1 MRNFYKYAM
10 KRINLLGS
18 LVLILFLYNSSMAD
32 AKIIELGWGYCS
44 YKCNT
49 ETQEAIVNGVFE
61 IKSRPTFT
69 TNTVVKIPSTVKWDQ
84 VTYTVKSI
92 GAKAFLDC
100 DSLGAVVLPPTIESI
115 GDSAFM
121 RCGNLKSIE
130 IPNSVK
136 NLGVASFLACHRL
149 VKLELPDDITYI
161 PKSCLSLCTG
171 LEELH
176 LPSKLEKVGYEGVAY
191 CISLK
196 KMELPSSLKEIEEFG
211 FTNSR
216 NLKSLRIPNSLRVI
230 REGCFKN
237 CDSLQVIEIPSSV
250 EEIAEYAFT
259 NNLSLKEIH
268 LSEGLK
274 KIGVC
279 AFGRSGNPS
288 SNNITQIRI
297 VNIPASVID
306 MRDPFLVIDY
316 GNYEKYYNRVSEI
329 NYLGSYSDYQ
339 KSKGNIS
346 NSDCLYVPENQYN
359 IFRENKVNFARSIWS
374 FDKEINSTAA
384 YGTIC
389 VPRTGAYVSGINKLY
404 TIASIEGQY
413 IKLKEVEMTPI
424 GYRLEAG
431 MPYIYEKKTYANS
444 ISICYLNEEVE
455 TPLID
460 HAFVG
465 TFKDIYAPKGSYVLQ
480 SDGKFHIVDA
490 DNKIKVAA
498 NHCYFDFSLSGNG
511 IVTYSLDFGGETT
524 GVTGLKQ
531 SVEKNNSPIYD
542 LSGRRVS
549 TLSNGVY
556 IQNGKKFVVK

>member
-1 MRNFYKYAM
+1 M
-10 KRINLLGS
+10 
-18 LVLILFLYNSSMAD
+18 
-32 AKIIELGWGYCS
+32 
-44 YKCNT
+44 
-49 ETQEAIVNGVFE
+49 
-61 IKSRPTFT
+61 
-69 TNTVVKIPSTVKWDQ
+69 IP
-84 VTYTVKSI
+84 
-92 GAKAFLDC
+92 
-100 DSLGAVVLPPTIESI
+100 
-115 GDSAFM
+115 
-121 RCGNLKSIE
+121 
-130 IPNSVK
+130 
-136 NLGVASFLACHRL
+136 
-149 VKLELPDDITYI
+149 
-161 PKSCLSLCTG
+161 
-171 LEELH
+171 
-176 LPSKLEKVGYEGVAY
+176 
-191 CISLK
+191 
-196 KMELPSSLKEIEEFG
+196 
-211 FTNSR
+211 
-216 NLKSLRIPNSLRVI
+216 
-230 REGCFKN
+230 EGCFQN
-237 CDSLQVIEIPSSV
+237 WDSLQVIEIPSSI

-259 NNLSLKEIH
+259 NNFSLKEIH

-274 KIGVC
+274 KIGYG
-279 AFGRSGNPS
+279 AFGVSGNSVSGPPS
-288 SNNITQIRI
+288 SITHLQK

-306 MRDPFLVIDY
+306 MREPFVVH
-316 GNYEKYYNRVSEI
+316 NYKKNYNRVSEI

-346 NSDCLYVPENQYN
+346 NSDCLYVPENQNN

-374 FDKEINSTAA
+374 FDKVIKSTAA

-549 TLSNGVY
+549 TLSSGVY

>member
-32 AKIIELGWGYCS
+32 AKIGTFGEGSFGFEY
-44 YKCNT
+44 NT
-49 ETQEAIVNGVFE
+49 ETREAIVIGPFYAPKPN
-61 IKSRPTFT
+61 FT
-69 TNTVVKIPSTVKWDQ
+69 TDRVLKIPSTIKLDQ
-84 VTYTVKSI
+84 ITYTVKSI

-100 DSLGAVVLPPTIESI
+100 DSLGAIVLPPTIESI

-121 RCGNLKSIE
+121 SCRNLKSIE

-136 NLGVASFLACHRL
+136 KLGVASFLACRRL

-196 KMELPSSLKEIEEFG
+196 KLELPSSLKEIEEYG

-216 NLKSLRIPNSLRVI
+216 NIKSLRIPNSLRVI
-230 REGCFKN
+230 PHGCFKN

-250 EEIAEYAFT
+250 EEIVEYAFT

-274 KIGVC
+274 KIGYG
-279 AFGRSGNPS
+279 AFGVSGNPS
-288 SNNITQIRI
+288 SYNITHLQK
-297 VNIPASVID
+297 VNIPASVLD
-306 MRDPFLVIDY
+306 MREPFVVY
-316 GNYEKYYNRVSEI
+316 KYDKSYNRVSEI

-339 KSKGNIS
+339 KCKGNIS
-346 NSDCLYVPENQYN
+346 DKERLYVPENQYD
-359 IFRENKVNFARSIWS
+359 IFRDNNVKIARSIWS
-374 FDKEINSTAA
+374 FDKVIKSTAA

-389 VPRTGAYVSGINKLY
+389 VPRTGAYVSGIKKLY

-413 IKLKEVEMTPI
+413 IKLKEVEITPI

-431 MPYIYEKKTYANS
+431 MPYIYEKKTNEVL
-444 ISICYLNEEVE
+444 ISICYLNEEVK
-455 TPLID
+455 TPLLD

>member
-32 AKIIELGWGYCS
+32 AKIIEFGYGYCS

-49 ETQEAIVNGVFE
+49 ETREAIVNGVLE
-61 IKSRPTFT
+61 INSRPTFT
-69 TNTVVKIPSTVKWDQ
+69 TNKVVKIPSTVKWDQ
-84 VTYTVKSI
+84 TYTVKSI

-100 DSLGAVVLPPTIESI
+100 DSLGAIVLPPTIESI

-121 RCGNLKSIE
+121 DCINLKSIE

-136 NLGVASFLACHRL
+136 KLGVATFLYCPSL
-149 VKLELPDDITYI
+149 VKLELPDNITYI
-161 PKSCLSLCTG
+161 PRSCVYYCPN
-171 LEELH
+171 LEEVH

-191 CISLK
+191 CNSLK
-196 KMELPSSLKEIEEFG
+196 KLELPSSLKEIEEFG
-211 FTNSR
+211 FTDSR

-230 REGCFKN
+230 REGCFRN

-274 KIGVC
+274 KIGYC

-288 SNNITQIRI
+288 SDNITQIRI
-297 VNIPASVID
+297 VNIPASVIS
-306 MRDPFLVIDY
+306 MKDPFHAY
-316 GNYEKYYNRVSEI
+316 GAYGDKPHTRVTEI

-346 NSDCLYVPENQYN
+346 NSDRLCVPENQHD
-359 IFRENKVNFARSIWS
+359 IFWKNKVNFARSIWS
-374 FDKEINSTAA
+374 FDKVIKSTAA

-460 HAFVG
+460 HAFIG

-549 TLSNGVY
+549 TLSSGVY

>member
-32 AKIIELGWGYCS
+32 AKIGTFGEGSFGFEY
-44 YKCNT
+44 NT
-49 ETQEAIVNGVFE
+49 ETREAIVIGLFYAPKPN
-61 IKSRPTFT
+61 FT
-69 TNTVVKIPSTVKWDQ
+69 TDRVLKIPSTIKLDQ
-84 VTYTVKSI
+84 ITYTVKSI

-100 DSLGAVVLPPTIESI
+100 DSLGAIVLPPTIESI

-121 RCGNLKSIE
+121 GCENLKIIE

-136 NLGVASFLACHRL
+136 KLGVATFKGCSRL

-196 KMELPSSLKEIEEFG
+196 KLELPSSLKEIEEYG

-216 NLKSLRIPNSLRVI
+216 NIKSLRIPNSLRVI
-230 REGCFKN
+230 PHGCFKN

-274 KIGVC
+274 KIGYG
-279 AFGRSGNPS
+279 AFGVSGNPS
-288 SNNITQIRI
+288 SYNITHLQK

-306 MRDPFLVIDY
+306 MCEPFVVY
-316 GNYEKYYNRVSEI
+316 NYEKNYNRVSEI

-346 NSDCLYVPENQYN
+346 NSDRLYVPENQYY
-359 IFRENKVNFARSIWS
+359 IFWENNVQFARSIWS
-374 FDKEINSTAA
+374 FDKVIKSTAA

-389 VPRTGAYVSGINKLY
+389 VPRTGAYVSDINKLY

-413 IKLKEVEMTPI
+413 I
-424 GYRLEAG
+424 
-431 MPYIYEKKTYANS
+431 
-444 ISICYLNEEVE
+444 
-455 TPLID
+455 
-460 HAFVG
+460 
-465 TFKDIYAPKGSYVLQ
+465 
-480 SDGKFHIVDA
+480 
-490 DNKIKVAA
+490 
-498 NHCYFDFSLSGNG
+498 
-511 IVTYSLDFGGETT
+511 
-524 GVTGLKQ
+524 
-531 SVEKNNSPIYD
+531 
-542 LSGRRVS
+542 
-549 TLSNGVY
+549 
-556 IQNGKKFVVK
+556 

>member
-1 MRNFYKYAM
+1 M
-10 KRINLLGS
+10 GC
-18 LVLILFLYNSSMAD
+18 
-32 AKIIELGWGYCS
+32 E
-44 YKCNT
+44 
-49 ETQEAIVNGVFE
+49 
-61 IKSRPTFT
+61 
-69 TNTVVKIPSTVKWDQ
+69 
-84 VTYTVKSI
+84 
-92 GAKAFLDC
+92 
-100 DSLGAVVLPPTIESI
+100 
-115 GDSAFM
+115 
-121 RCGNLKSIE
+121 NLKSIE

-136 NLGVASFLACHRL
+136 KLGVASFLACRRL

-196 KMELPSSLKEIEEFG
+196 KLELPSSLKEIEEYG

-216 NLKSLRIPNSLRVI
+216 NIKSLRIPNSLRVI
-230 REGCFKN
+230 PHGCFKN

-250 EEIAEYAFT
+250 EEIVEYAFT

-274 KIGVC
+274 KIGYG
-279 AFGRSGNPS
+279 AFGVSGNPS
-288 SNNITQIRI
+288 SYNITHLQK

-306 MRDPFLVIDY
+306 MREPFVVY
-316 GNYEKYYNRVSEI
+316 NYEKNYNRVSEI

-346 NSDCLYVPENQYN
+346 NSDRLYVPENQYY
-359 IFRENKVNFARSIWS
+359 IFWENKVQFARSIWS
-374 FDKEINSTAA
+374 FDKVIKSTAA

-389 VPRTGAYVSGINKLY
+389 VPRTGAYVSDINKLY

-431 MPYIYEKKTYANS
+431 MPYIYEKKTNANS

-460 HAFVG
+460 RAFVG

-498 NHCYFDFSLSGNG
+498 NRCYFNFSLSGNG

>member
-49 ETQEAIVNGVFE
+49 ETREAIVNGVFE
-61 IKSRPTFT
+61 INSKPTFT
-69 TNTVVKIPSTVKWDQ
+69 TNKVVKIPSTVKWDQ

-100 DSLGAVVLPPTIESI
+100 DSLGAIVLPPTIESI

-121 RCGNLKSIE
+121 DCINLKSIE

-136 NLGVASFLACHRL
+136 KLGVATFRFCPSL

-161 PKSCLSLCTG
+161 PRSCVYYCPN
-171 LEELH
+171 LEEVH
-176 LPSKLEKVGYEGVAY
+176 LPSKLEKIGYEGVAY
-191 CISLK
+191 CIRLK
-196 KMELPSSLKEIEEFG
+196 KLELPSSLKELGEYA
-211 FTNSR
+211 FTSSR
-216 NLKSLRIPNSLRVI
+216 NIKSLRIPNSLRVI
-230 REGCFKN
+230 PQGCFSN
-237 CDSLQVIEIPSSV
+237 WDSLQVIEIPSSV

-288 SNNITQIRI
+288 SNNITQIRT

-306 MRDPFLVIDY
+306 MREPFLVINY
-316 GNYEKYYNRVSEI
+316 GEKSYNRVSEI

-346 NSDCLYVPENQYN
+346 NSDRLYVPENQYY
-359 IFRENKVNFARSIWS
+359 IFWENKVQFARSIWS
-374 FDKEINSTAA
+374 FDKVIKSTAA

-389 VPRTGAYVSGINKLY
+389 VPRTGAYVSDINKLY

-431 MPYIYEKKTYANS
+431 MPYIYEKKTNANS

-531 SVEKNNSPIYD
+531 SVEKNNSPIFD

>member
-1 MRNFYKYAM
+1 MRKFYKYAM

-32 AKIIELGWGYCS
+32 AKISTFGDGYCS
-44 YKCNT
+44 YKYNT
-49 ETQEAIVNGVFE
+49 ETREAIVDGVFD
-61 IKSRPTFT
+61 ISKSLT
-69 TNTVVKIPSTVKWDQ
+69 TDRVVKIPSTIKIDK

-92 GAKAFLDC
+92 GAKAFLNC
-100 DSLGAVVLPPTIESI
+100 DSLGAIVLPPTIEAI

-121 RCGNLKSIE
+121 CCFKLKSIE
-130 IPNSVK
+130 IPNSVRT
-136 NLGVASFLACHRL
+136 LGIASFCSCQSLT
-149 VKLELPDDITYI
+149 KLELPDDITFI
-161 PKSCLSLCTG
+161 PKSCLSLCTHI
-171 LEELH
+171 EELH

-191 CISLK
+191 CIRLK
-196 KMELPSSLKEIEEFG
+196 KLELPSSLKEIEEFG

-216 NLKSLRIPNSLRVI
+216 SIKSLRIPNSLRVI
-230 REGCFKN
+230 PEGCFEN
-237 CDSLQVIEIPSSV
+237 CDSLQVIDIPSSV
-250 EEIAEYAFT
+250 EEITEYAFA
-259 NNLSLKEIH
+259 NSLSLKEIH

-274 KIGVC
+274 KIGYC
-279 AFGRSGNPS
+279 AFGMGGHPS
-288 SNNITQIRI
+288 SYNITKLQK
-297 VNIPASVID
+297 VNIPASVIK
-306 MRDPFLVIDY
+306 MHENAFQAYVSSIN
-316 GNYEKYYNRVSEI
+316 GNKYYSRVSEI

-339 KSKGNIS
+339 KNKIEIGASI
-346 NSDCLYVPENQYN
+346 YVPENQYE
-359 IFRENKVNFARSIWS
+359 IFWNNKIYPAGRIWH
-374 FDKEINSTAA
+374 FDNVIKSTAA

-404 TIASIEGQY
+404 TIASVEGQY
-413 IKLKEVEMTPI
+413 IKLKDVEMTPI

-431 MPYIYEKKTYANS
+431 MPYIYEKKTNANS

-498 NHCYFDFSLSGNG
+498 NRCYFNFSLSGNG

>member
-10 KRINLLGS
+10 KKINLLGS

-32 AKIIELGWGYCS
+32 AKIGTFGEGSFGFEY
-44 YKCNT
+44 NT
-49 ETQEAIVNGVFE
+49 ETREAIVIGLFYAPKPN
-61 IKSRPTFT
+61 FT
-69 TNTVVKIPSTVKWDQ
+69 TDRVLKIPSTIKLDQ
-84 VTYTVKSI
+84 ITYTVKSI

-100 DSLGAVVLPPTIESI
+100 DSLGAIVLPPTIESI

-121 RCGNLKSIE
+121 GCENLKSIE

-136 NLGVASFLACHRL
+136 KLGVASFLACRRL

-196 KMELPSSLKEIEEFG
+196 KLELPSSLKEIEEYG

-216 NLKSLRIPNSLRVI
+216 NIKSLRIPNSLRVI
-230 REGCFKN
+230 PHGCFKN

-274 KIGVC
+274 KIGYG
-279 AFGRSGNPS
+279 AFGVSGNPS
-288 SNNITQIRI
+288 SYNITHLQK

-306 MRDPFLVIDY
+306 MREPFVVY
-316 GNYEKYYNRVSEI
+316 NYEKNYNRVSEI

-346 NSDCLYVPENQYN
+346 NSDRLYVPENQYY
-359 IFRENKVNFARSIWS
+359 IFRENNVQFARSIWS
-374 FDKEINSTAA
+374 FDKVIKSTAA

-389 VPRTGAYVSGINKLY
+389 VPRTGAYVSDINKLY

-431 MPYIYEKKTYANS
+431 MPYIYEKKTNANS

-460 HAFVG
+460 HAFFG

-498 NHCYFDFSLSGNG
+498 NHCYFNFSWSGHG

>member
-18 LVLILFLYNSSMAD
+18 LVLILFVYNSSMVD
-32 AKIIELGWGYCS
+32 AKISTFGDGYCS
-44 YKCNT
+44 YKYNT
-49 ETQEAIVNGVFE
+49 ETREAIVDGVFD
-61 IKSRPTFT
+61 ISKSLT
-69 TNTVVKIPSTVKWDQ
+69 TDRVVKIPSTIKVDK

-121 RCGNLKSIE
+121 NCGNLKSIE

-136 NLGVASFLACHRL
+136 NLGVASFLACRRL

-230 REGCFKN
+230 REGCFRN

-306 MRDPFLVIDY
+306 MREPFLVINY
-316 GNYEKYYNRVSEI
+316 GNYEKNYNRVTEI

-346 NSDCLYVPENQYN
+346 NSDRLCVPENQYD
-359 IFRENKVNFARSIWS
+359 FFWENKVQFARSIWS
-374 FDKEINSTAA
+374 FDKVIKSTAV

-389 VPRTGAYVSGINKLY
+389 VPRTGAYVSDINKLY

-431 MPYIYEKKTYANS
+431 MPYIYEKKTNANS

-498 NHCYFDFSLSGNG
+498 NRCYFNFSLSGNG

>member
-32 AKIIELGWGYCS
+32 AKIIEFGYGYCS

-49 ETQEAIVNGVFE
+49 ETREAIVNGVFE
-61 IKSRPTFT
+61 INYRPTFT

-92 GAKAFLDC
+92 GAKTFLYC
-100 DSLGAVVLPPTIESI
+100 DSLGAIVLPPTIESI

-121 RCGNLKSIE
+121 SCGNLKSIE

-136 NLGVASFLACHRL
+136 NLGVASFLACRRL

-259 NNLSLKEIH
+259 NCLSLKEIH
-268 LSEGLK
+268 LSDGLK

-297 VNIPASVID
+297 VNIPASVIE
-306 MRDPFLVIDY
+306 MREPFLVINY
-316 GNYEKYYNRVSEI
+316 GNYEKNYNRVTEI

-346 NSDCLYVPENQYN
+346 NSDRLYVPENQYN
-359 IFRENKVNFARSIWS
+359 IFWENKVKFARSIWS
-374 FDKEINSTAA
+374 FDKVIESTAA

-389 VPRTGAYVSGINKLY
+389 VPRTGAYVTGIKKLY
-404 TIASIEGQY
+404 TIASVEGQY

-431 MPYIYEKKTYANS
+431 MPYIYEKKTNANS

-480 SDGKFHIVDA
+480 SNGKFHIVDA

-498 NHCYFDFSLSGNG
+498 NRCYFNFSLSGNG